1 MTARAAQFRDLYM
14 KLRIDEQLRW
24 YESRRDEYKKASHQ
38 AIVIRTLLLALA
50 ALAALAGLVAPLAT
64 TTGRAALGVAAVLL
78 AALAA
83 AVTAFEAL
91 IGFTQVGKLYD
102 DAASSLEAA
111 EDDWNKLGP
120 NDDLA
125 AALGRVE
132 QIFPTENASGAS
144 WSSRAPRR
152 TPRPIQGRGPMIVH
166 PRRAYGNAK
175 AGSSSARR

>member
-24 YESRRDEYKKASHQ
+24 YESRRDEYKKANRQ
-38 AIVIRTLLLALA
+38 AIVIRTVLL

-64 TTGRAALGVAAVLL
+64 TTGRAALGVAAALL

-91 IGFTQVGKLYD
+91 IGFTQVAKLYG

-111 EDDWNKLGP
+111 EDDWNELGP
-120 NDDLA
+120 DDDLA
-125 AALGRVE
+125 AALGKVE
-132 QIFPTENASGAS
+132 QIFRTENGQ
-144 WSSRAPRR
+144 WGQLV
-152 TPRPIQGRGPMIVH
+152 IQGTPPDPAPGTGTEGP
-166 PRRAYGNAK
+166 
-175 AGSSSARR
+175 

>member
-24 YESRRDEYKKASHQ
+24 YVSRRDEYKKANRQ
-38 AIVIRTLLLALA
+38 AIVIRTVLL

-64 TTGRAALGVAAVLL
+64 TTGRAALGVVAALL
-78 AALAA
+78 AVLAA

-91 IGFTQVGKLYD
+91 IGFTQVGKLYG

-111 EDDWNKLGP
+111 EDDWNELGP

-125 AALGRVE
+125 ATLGRVE
-132 QIFPTENASGAS
+132 QIFRTENGQ
-144 WSSRAPRR
+144 WGQLV
-152 TPRPIQGRGPMIVH
+152 IQGTPPDPAPGTGTGGP
-166 PRRAYGNAK
+166 
-175 AGSSSARR
+175 